1 MANRLLM
8 VTESRS
14 FWFWRKVISP
24 SFLIFLGAVGLG
36 AAHAFEPDHMA
47 AVSTFVAKKPSP
59 RDAVMFGVKWATGH
73 GLSLLLFG
81 SLLYFLKSMLENQ
94 QPVLFSS
101 GVLDR
106 AVGVV
111 LIGLGIWTLLQERVL
126 KRTQTGKHRHTNQTH
141 AHTHGARETWGGEE
155 AHSEEAHSHEQTHSH
170 GSLLPHR
177 HGSLLMGM
185 LHGAAGTGAFV
196 VQAATAGI
204 ASSYWMVFGFTV
216 FFSIGVLG
224 SMGLYAG
231 MLGGAI
237 TWGGRRGAQFV
248 RTARTATGVLA
259 CVVGYCMLMSIDIPW
274 VHL

>member
-1 MANRLLM
+1 L
-8 VTESRS
+8 
-14 FWFWRKVISP
+14 
-24 SFLIFLGAVGLG
+24 LGALGLG

-59 RDAVMFGVKWATGH
+59 RDAIMFGVNWATGH

-81 SLLYFLKSMLENQ
+81 SLLYFLKSMLEHQ
-94 QPVLFSS
+94 QPILFSS

-126 KRTQTGKHRHTNQTH
+126 KRMNLKKQARLNE
-141 AHTHGARETWGGEE
+141 AIARETAAQNDLVRDQELPLFGAPGTQETRAILPGAE
-155 AHSEEAHSHEQTHSH
+155 
-170 GSLLPHR
+170 LLR
-177 HGSLLMGM
+177 KSNGRGSLLMGM

-204 ASSYWMVFGFTV
+204 ATSYWMVFGFTV

-248 RTARTATGVLA
+248 RTARMATGVLA
-259 CVVGYCMLMSIDIPW
+259 CIVGFCMLMSIDIPW